1 MNLNLEI
8 AVSALLLSHF
18 IGDALL
24 QSREMAERK
33 SSDLYILFTHIAVV
47 SFANLIF
54 ASIFFD
60 STVAIK
66 FTLLNAIGHLL
77 IDGLIWN
84 AYKFSVVF
92 KAWRFW
98 RKNKDQLIQAD
109 SSNNLK
115 RCYTS
120 YLPKF
125 KYWKDKNFY
134 TFIVLDQML
143 HIACFVWA
151 LYLSI

>member
-8 AVSALLLSHF
+8 AVSCLLLSHF
-18 IGDALL
+18 VGDALL

-33 SSDLYILFTHIAVV
+33 SSDLYVLFTHICVV
-47 SFANLIF
+47 SFVNLIF
-54 ASIFFD
+54 AGIFFD
-60 STVAIK
+60 STIAIK
-66 FTLLNAIGHLL
+66 FTLLNAVGHLM

-84 AYKFSVVF
+84 GYKFTVVW
-92 KAWRFW
+92 KAKKFW
-98 RKNKDQLIQAD
+98 KKNYENLKVAD
-109 SSNNLK
+109 SSNNWAK
-115 RCYTS
+115 CYHAF
-120 YLPKF
+120 LPKF

-151 LYLSI
+151 LNLSI